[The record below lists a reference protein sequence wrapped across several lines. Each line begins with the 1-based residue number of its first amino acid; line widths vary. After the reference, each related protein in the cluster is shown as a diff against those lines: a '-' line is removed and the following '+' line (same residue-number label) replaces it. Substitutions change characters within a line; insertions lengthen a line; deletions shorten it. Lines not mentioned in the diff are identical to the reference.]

1 MIFLEKLSREEVL
14 KVANLAKIHLT
25 EEEIEKFRVQLKM
38 IMDSVN
44 KIEDIKGSDEKLLIS
59 PFSNDATLRED
70 EVKEMLDYKRVIA
83 GVPKAS
89 GNFVE
94 VPVMLNE

>member
-14 KVANLAKIHLT
+14 RVANLAKIYLT

-38 IMDSVN
+38 IMDSVS
-44 KIEDIKGSDEKLLIS
+44 KIEDIKATDEDILIS
-59 PFSNDATLRED
+59 PFSKDSTLRED
-70 EVKEMLDYKRVIA
+70 EVKDMLDYKKVIIS
-83 GVPKAS
+83 VPRAS

-94 VPVMLNE
+94 VPVMLSE